1 MTKFLHDF
9 IGIFF
14 LIILLERFIKKVITF
29 QIHYFVAMDETFDR
43 EKIVDCMFDSITSS
57 ILAELEDGEK
67 ECSFLAQQSSISEL
81 EVLERLSYLIEHG
94 FISKN
99 SNDGKCL
106 LSANSDKL
114 TSIVENSDNFDTAI
128 SELEKMDS
136 YLN

>member
-1 MTKFLHDF
+1 MS
-9 IGIFF
+9 
-14 LIILLERFIKKVITF
+14 
-29 QIHYFVAMDETFDR
+29 ETYDR
-43 EKIVDCMFDSITSS
+43 EKVVDCMFDPVTSS

-67 ECSFLAQQSSISEL
+67 ECSFLSQQSSISES

-99 SNDGKCL
+99 SNDGKCI

-114 TSIVENSDNFDTAI
+114 TSIIENSDNFDAAV
-128 SELEKMDS
+128 SGLEKMDS